1 MALSTTGRHSSKSPS
16 LPAEI
21 AFEAIYAPT
30 ASVSGRLCL
39 NSNAWLRSMLLSI
52 GTGGSCEGYGLDI
65 RVAVGTRGKVFAL
78 IEALSRPV
86 VTELKDLSSWSV

>member
-1 MALSTTGRHSSKSPS
+1 
-16 LPAEI
+16 
-21 AFEAIYAPT
+21 
-30 ASVSGRLCL
+30 
-39 NSNAWLRSMLLSI
+39 MLLSI